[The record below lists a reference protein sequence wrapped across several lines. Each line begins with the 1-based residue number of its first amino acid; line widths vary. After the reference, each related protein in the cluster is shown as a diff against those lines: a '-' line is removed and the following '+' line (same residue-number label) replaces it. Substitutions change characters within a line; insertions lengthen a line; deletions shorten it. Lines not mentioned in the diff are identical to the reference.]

1 MLYRSAVSAA
11 GARLVV
17 ASPEVVPAVEVPVTT
32 IAAQSPVVA
41 VLTPIRDAVAPGR
54 LLTLAETVNM
64 WHPCT
69 AEKGHVELA
78 HRHTQSG
85 KTRCQ

>member
-32 IAAQSPVVA
+32 NAAQSPVVA

-54 LLTLAETVNM
+54 LLTLVETVTCGNL
-64 WHPCT
+64 
-69 AEKGHVELA
+69 AQLKKGM
-78 HRHTQSG
+78 
-85 KTRCQ
+85 